1 MPLPQDLFR
10 NYSRP
15 FASNA
20 ILRLRC
26 SSGFTVARGY
36 GHMRADE
43 QFDNLYHVPSCHS
56 DSCFAVDLEFDSPS
70 GVTSNLDVQAK
81 KKNVTR
87 ALCSV
92 LMLGWLA
99 LCWCL
104 YT

>member
-70 GVTSNLDVQAK
+70 GATSNLDVQAK
-81 KKNVTR
+81 KKIGMKINSTHLLVYN
-87 ALCSV
+87 
-92 LMLGWLA
+92 MLVCLNLA
-99 LCWCL
+99 
-104 YT
+104 